1 MNKSG
6 RPKEPWKRDHII
18 DSAIPLFNQQGLWTV
33 SIQEIADAAG
43 VSRASI
49 NYHFDGVDGIILGV
63 AKKGFEFMFTRRQD
77 LIKSKIDPREKLVS
91 LINMGIPDELPPEY
105 IIMYESIGVF
115 RSRSEFLP
123 LAQNLTDRQLELYV
137 AVLQEGV
144 DSGMY
149 LPREKLESIGR
160 NLLAIEDA
168 SGIYLTLGTVDDTQ
182 EIRNRMLSYASLAL
196 GYDLLKFS
204 LLKKQPLHQST
215 QPGH

>member
-1 MNKSG
+1 MSKSG

-49 NYHFDGVDGIILGV
+49 HYHFDGVDGIILGV
-63 AKKGFEFMFTRRQD
+63 AQKGFEFMFTRRQE
-77 LIKSKIDPREKLVS
+77 LVNSKIDPREKLVS
-91 LINMGIPDELPPEY
+91 LINLGIPDELPPEY

-115 RSRSEFLP
+115 RSRTDFLP
-123 LAQNLTDRQLELYV
+123 LAQNLIDSQLELYV

-144 DSGMY
+144 DAGIY
-149 LPREKLESIGR
+149 LPQENLESIGK

-182 EIRNRMLSYASLAL
+182 EIRNRMLNYVSLAL
-196 GYDLLKFS
+196 GYDLLAFS
-204 LLKKQPLHQST
+204 LLDKAVT
-215 QPGH
+215 QR

>member
-1 MNKSG
+1 MSKSG

-49 NYHFDGVDGIILGV
+49 HYHFDGVDGIILGV
-63 AKKGFEFMFTRRQD
+63 AEKGFEFMFTRRQE
-77 LIKSKIDPREKLVS
+77 LVNSKIDPREKLVS
-91 LINMGIPDELPPEY
+91 LINLGIPDELPPEY

-115 RSRSEFLP
+115 RSRTDFLP
-123 LAQNLTDRQLELYV
+123 LAQNLIDSQLELYV

-144 DSGMY
+144 DAGIY
-149 LPREKLESIGR
+149 LPQENLESIGK

-182 EIRNRMLSYASLAL
+182 EIRNRMLNYVSLAL
-196 GYDLLKFS
+196 GYDLLAFS
-204 LLKKQPLHQST
+204 LLDKAVT
-215 QPGH
+215 QR

>member
-1 MNKSG
+1 VSKSG

-49 NYHFDGVDGIILGV
+49 HYHFDGVDGIILGV
-63 AKKGFEFMFTRRQD
+63 AEKGFEFMFTRRQE
-77 LIKSKIDPREKLVS
+77 LVNSKIDPREKLVS
-91 LINMGIPDELPPEY
+91 LINLGIPDEIPPEY

-115 RSRSEFLP
+115 RSRTDFLP
-123 LAQNLTDRQLELYV
+123 LAQNLIDSQLELYV

-144 DSGMY
+144 DAGIY
-149 LPREKLESIGR
+149 LPQENLESIGK

-182 EIRNRMLSYASLAL
+182 EIRNRMLNYVSLAL
-196 GYDLLKFS
+196 GYDLLAFS
-204 LLKKQPLHQST
+204 LLDKAVT
-215 QPGH
+215 QR

>member
-1 MNKSG
+1 MSKSG

-49 NYHFDGVDGIILGV
+49 HYHFDGVDGIILGV
-63 AKKGFEFMFTRRQD
+63 AQKGFEFMFTRRQE
-77 LIKSKIDPREKLVS
+77 LVNSKIDPREKLVS
-91 LINMGIPDELPPEY
+91 LINLGIPDEIPPEY

-115 RSRSEFLP
+115 RSRTDFLP
-123 LAQNLTDRQLELYV
+123 LAQNLIDSQLELYV

-144 DSGMY
+144 DAGIY
-149 LPREKLESIGR
+149 LPQENLESIGK

-182 EIRNRMLSYASLAL
+182 EIRNRMLNYVSLAL
-196 GYDLLKFS
+196 GYDLLAFS
-204 LLKKQPLHQST
+204 LLDKAVT
-215 QPGH
+215 QR

>member
-1 MNKSG
+1 MSKSG

-49 NYHFDGVDGIILGV
+49 HYHFDGVDGIILGV
-63 AKKGFEFMFTRRQD
+63 AEKGFEFMFTRRQE
-77 LIKSKIDPREKLVS
+77 LVNSKIDPREKLVS
-91 LINMGIPDELPPEY
+91 LINLGIPDEIPPEY

-115 RSRSEFLP
+115 RSRTDFLP
-123 LAQNLTDRQLELYV
+123 LAQNLIDSQLELYV

-144 DSGMY
+144 DAGIY
-149 LPREKLESIGR
+149 LPQENLESIGK

-182 EIRNRMLSYASLAL
+182 EIRNRMLNYVSLAL
-196 GYDLLKFS
+196 GYDLLAFS
-204 LLKKQPLHQST
+204 LLDKAVT
-215 QPGH
+215 QR

>member
-1 MNKSG
+1 VSKSG

-49 NYHFDGVDGIILGV
+49 HYHFDGVDGIILGV
-63 AKKGFEFMFTRRQD
+63 AQKGFEFMFTRRQE
-77 LIKSKIDPREKLVS
+77 LVNSKIDPREKLVS
-91 LINMGIPDELPPEY
+91 LINLGIPDEIPPEY

-115 RSRSEFLP
+115 RSRTDFLP
-123 LAQNLTDRQLELYV
+123 LAQNLIDSQLELYV

-144 DSGMY
+144 DAGIY
-149 LPREKLESIGR
+149 LPQENLESIGK

-182 EIRNRMLSYASLAL
+182 EIRNRMLNYVSLAL
-196 GYDLLKFS
+196 GYDLLAFS
-204 LLKKQPLHQST
+204 LLDKAVT
-215 QPGH
+215 QR